1 MLMMPY
7 PFTNEIYITIE
18 TKLGIQSEYKLNYCL
33 LLISVIKNTS
43 YSSIILIKNLYT
55 SPRANR
61 VCKMYGAKP
70 GVIFSI
76 RSAFKD
82 DPFSFIAIIFIVS
95 IFSFAILFRV
105 SEYKIY
111 EGEAS
116 ITTMYIN
123 MFYMTVITMTSVGYG
138 DFKPQS
144 VLGRL
149 TGTICVT
156 WGVLIVS
163 IMVVVLINAFR
174 MDRSTY
180 MIT

>member
-1 MLMMPY
+1 MFHLY
-7 PFTNEIYITIE
+7 DDGENKIYRI
-18 TKLGIQSEYKLNYCL
+18 
-33 LLISVIKNTS
+33 LISFN
-43 YSSIILIKNLYT
+43 
-55 SPRANR
+55 
-61 VCKMYGAKP
+61 
-70 GVIFSI
+70 
-76 RSAFKD
+76 
-82 DPFSFIAIIFIVS
+82 SFFIVS

-180 MIT
+180 MITQMRLSLLTYSEGSRIQVILEIQQVSLSVKVYGGYGRIIS